1 MKKIE
6 DERVII
12 EKRKIN
18 SRAFSYVFIGLWL
31 IILYRQFI
39 LDQHIS
45 KYIDVF
51 ALTIGISFYVTLRN
65 VFKGLYQTYR
75 KKETK
80 KRNMI
85 IGATVGTATFT
96 VVNYIMSDY
105 NLSNIKDLGMLI
117 LSGFIFFVAWTG
129 AQYFLIR
136 KSEKKAD
143 EEIKE

>member
-1 MKKIE
+1 MKRIE
-6 DERVII
+6 DERILI

-39 LDQHIS
+39 LDQHVS
-45 KYIDVF
+45 QYIDIF

-75 KKETK
+75 KQQTRR
-80 KRNMI
+80 RNMF
-85 IGATVGTATFT
+85 IGAAVGTTTFT
-96 VVNYIMSDY
+96 VVNYIMNDFD
-105 NLSNIKDLGMLI
+105 LSNIKDIGMLV
-117 LSGFIFFVAWTG
+117 LSALIFFVAWTG